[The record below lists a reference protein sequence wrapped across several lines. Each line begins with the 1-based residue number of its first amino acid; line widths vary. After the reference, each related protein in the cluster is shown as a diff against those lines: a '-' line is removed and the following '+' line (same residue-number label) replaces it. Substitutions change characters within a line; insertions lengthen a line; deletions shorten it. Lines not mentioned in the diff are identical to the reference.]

1 MKPQRVRGPSRETAI
16 INRITRPKAASP
28 KLPSATPTASSAAAS
43 LPRRVPGRPAFSLR
57 SRTCFWINV
66 ALAVEKEATN
76 DGPEAGRDET
86 RDYGHRS
93 TEPKSDEVLVPA
105 RLTKG
110 GRLEMNDHVS

>member
-1 MKPQRVRGPSRETAI
+1 MLFDQCRACGKDRG
-16 INRITRPKAASP
+16 K
-28 KLPSATPTASSAAAS
+28 
-43 LPRRVPGRPAFSLR
+43 G
-57 SRTCFWINV
+57 
-66 ALAVEKEATN
+66 EKQATN